1 MKKLLF
7 GFGSTQVLLALLISG
22 QTFKTFEFEQ
32 VFGSPGKPRTQWRS
46 GASGSS
52 ALHVF
57 DGDRVEISL
66 CLLEPTTLSI
76 AGLQYSN
83 DGNGDQ
89 VDFWIDE
96 KYMGTI
102 YTKSASGSGMLW
114 NVFSQVGRI
123 GDAVTLSPGKHTLV
137 VIVVKSDCHGLEIDN
152 LEFTSDINVPD
163 ELFTCESKFFPS
175 LKPTACAEKM
185 DSPQQRRLMG

>member
-1 MKKLLF
+1 MKELLF
-7 GFGSTQVLLALLISG
+7 GLGFILVLLTLKVSG
-22 QTFKTFEFEQ
+22 EAMKTIEFEQ

-57 DGDRVEISL
+57 EGDRVEISL

-89 VDFWIDE
+89 VDFWLGE
-96 KYMGTI
+96 KYMGTV
-102 YTKSASGSGMLW
+102 YTQNTSGSGLLW
-114 NVFSQVGRI
+114 NVFSNVGRI
-123 GDAVTLSPGKHTLV
+123 GEAVTLSPGKHTLV
-137 VIVVKSDCHGLEIDN
+137 AIVVKSDCDGLEIDN
-152 LEFTSDINVPD
+152 IEFISDINVPD

-175 LKPTACAEKM
+175 LKPTACAVRM
-185 DSPQQRRLMG
+185 DSPQRRLLIR